1 MSFPSNSNPSKMNLL
16 HSFTLRLIDEIDNIL
31 EINGIDSSIP
41 ENASLY
47 ETQIGLIALAMS
59 MEQR

>member
-1 MSFPSNSNPSKMNLL
+1 MSFPSNSNPSKMNIK
-16 HSFTLRLIDEIDNIL
+16 HSFILRLIDEIDNQL

-41 ENASLY
+41 ENAILY
-47 ETQIGLIALAMS
+47 ENQIGLIALAMS

>member
-1 MSFPSNSNPSKMNLL
+1 MNTK
-16 HSFTLRLIDEIDNIL
+16 HSFVLRLIDEIDNIL

-59 MEQR
+59 MEKR